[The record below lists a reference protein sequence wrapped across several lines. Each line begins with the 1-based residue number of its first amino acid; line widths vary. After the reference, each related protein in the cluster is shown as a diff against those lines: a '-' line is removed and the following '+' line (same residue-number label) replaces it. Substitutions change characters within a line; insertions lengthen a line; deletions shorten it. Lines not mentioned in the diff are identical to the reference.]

1 MGREDK
7 KESFLNDLGRA
18 TMRGLRRCQKCGT
31 LNGTR
36 GYSCK
41 NKSCDVV
48 FKEAGEKKKL
58 STEACRITAGT
69 SAQVRVFKLDN
80 LSLVLVNCFRYL

>member
-1 MGREDK
+1 MGKEEK
-7 KESFLNDLGRA
+7 KEPFLTNLGRA

-48 FKEAGEKKKL
+48 FKEAGGKKK
-58 STEACRITAGT
+58 SSSEPCKINTGT
-69 SAQVRVFKLDN
+69 SAQVI
-80 LSLVLVNCFRYL
+80 

>member
-1 MGREDK
+1 MGRDDK
-7 KESFLNDLGRA
+7 GESFLNNLGRA
-18 TMRGLRRCQKCGT
+18 TMRGVRKCKKCGT

-48 FKEAGEKKKL
+48 FKQAGEKKKL
-58 STEACRITAGT
+58 STEACKITAGAT
-69 SAQVRVFKLDN
+69 SQVM
-80 LSLVLVNCFRYL
+80 

>member
-1 MGREDK
+1 MKMGKEDRREP
-7 KESFLNDLGRA
+7 FLNNLGRA
-18 TMRGLRRCQKCGT
+18 TRRGVRQCKKCGT

-48 FKEAGEKKKL
+48 FKEAGEKRKN
-58 STEACRITAGT
+58 STEACKIITG
-69 SAQVRVFKLDN
+69 SDAQVCL
-80 LSLVLVNCFRYL
+80 